1 MPRAAQ
7 NAVTKPYWSNR
18 APFPKFPKLQAD
30 ARVDVVVIGGGIM
43 GLTAAYLL
51 ASAGR
56 SVVLLE
62 RDTCAQG
69 DTGHTS
75 AHLTMVPDL
84 SIAELISGFGR
95 DQAQAI
101 LDGGLAA
108 IAQIEAIALN
118 ERIGCEFEWVP
129 GYRHAID
136 SSESAVTDAHREA
149 DAAKGL
155 GFDAEFTSD
164 VPLFG
169 TPGVRFGEQA
179 RFHPRR
185 YLAGVARRVIA
196 RSGLIYEHSP
206 AEEFVESPLGVKSN
220 GFTVSCDEIVLATH
234 NPLLGISSVA
244 GATLFQTKLALYT
257 SYVVAGRAPHGQIPD
272 ALFWDTADPY
282 HYLRVERH
290 PDYDV
295 VIYGGEDHKTG
306 QTGDTQQCFQRLED
320 RLRSLVP
327 GVELTHR
334 WSGQVIET
342 PDGLPYIGETAPHQF
357 AGTGFAGNG
366 MTFGTLSAMMAHD
379 HIVGRKNP
387 WTDIFDTGRTAITKG
402 LWEYVKENTDYPYY
416 MIRDRFA
423 GAEGKSLR
431 AVKEGEGK
439 IIEVHGQKAAV
450 SRVDGRTIV
459 RSAVCTHMGC
469 LVGWNTA
476 ERTWDCPCHGSRFRP
491 TGEVIGGPAETPLPA
506 LKPNEKDAKARQ

>member
-1 MPRAAQ
+1 MHRAAKR
-7 NAVTKPYWSNR
+7 TDTTPYWADP
-18 APFPKFPKLQAD
+18 APFPEFPKLKAD
-30 ARVDVVVIGGGIM
+30 ERADVVVIGGGIM

-51 ASAGR
+51 AAAGQ

-62 RDTCAQG
+62 RDRCAQA

-75 AHLTMVPDL
+75 AHLTMVPDM
-84 SIAELISGFGR
+84 SITELVKGFGR

-108 IAQIEAIALN
+108 IAQIEAIALD
-118 ERIGCEFEWVP
+118 ERIDCGFEWVP
-129 GYRHAID
+129 GYLHAID
-136 SSESAVTDAHREA
+136 RSDSAVQDAHRQA

-155 GFDAEFTSD
+155 GFDAEFVNA

-179 RFHPRR
+179 RFHPRK
-185 YLAGVARRVIA
+185 YLAGVARAIGALGGR
-196 RSGLIYEHSP
+196 IYEHSP

-220 GFTVSCDEIVLATH
+220 GRTVSCDEIVLATH
-234 NPLLGISSVA
+234 NPLLGVSSVSS
-244 GATLFQTKLALYT
+244 ATLFQTKLALYT
-257 SYVVAGRAPHGQIPD
+257 SYVVAGRARHGQVPD
-272 ALFWDTADPY
+272 ALFWDTADAY
-282 HYLRVERH
+282 HYLRLEPH
-290 PDYDV
+290 PDHDI

-306 QTGDTQQCFQRLED
+306 QIEDTQPCFERLED

-366 MTFGTLSAMMAHD
+366 MTFGTLSAMMARD
-379 HIVGRKNP
+379 HVIGRKNA
-387 WTDIFDTGRTAITKG
+387 WAEIFDAGRTAITKG

-439 IIEVHGQKAAV
+439 IIEIDGQRAAV
-450 SRVDGRTIV
+450 SRLDGRTFV
-459 RSAVCTHMGC
+459 RSAECTHMGC
-469 LVGWNTA
+469 AVAWNTA

-491 TGEVIGGPAETPLPA
+491 TGEVIGGPAEAPLPPIQR
-506 LKPNEKDAKARQ
+506 KQKEAKARQ